1 MNTKHLQIWSYPTI
15 SIAIL
20 NMNDSNIPIKREYQ
34 NTLKNNK
41 QQKGLNQMLSM
52 RNSL

>member
-20 NMNDSNIPIKREYQ
+20 NMNDSNIPIRRISEY
-34 NTLKNNK
+34 TKNNK
-41 QQKGLNQMLSM
+41 QQKRLNQIL
-52 RNSL
+52 NS

>member
-20 NMNDSNIPIKREYQ
+20 NMNDSNIPIRRISEY
-34 NTLKNNK
+34 TKNNK
-41 QQKGLNQMLSM
+41 QQKTQQMLSM

>member
-20 NMNDSNIPIKREYQ
+20 NMNDSNIPIRRISEY
-34 NTLKNNK
+34 TKNNK
-41 QQKGLNQMLSM
+41 QQKRLNQMLSM

>member
-1 MNTKHLQIWSYPTI
+1 MNTKHLLIWSYPTI

-34 NTLKNNK
+34 NTLRIINK
-41 QQKGLNQMLSM
+41 KDSTKCCL
-52 RNSL
+52 